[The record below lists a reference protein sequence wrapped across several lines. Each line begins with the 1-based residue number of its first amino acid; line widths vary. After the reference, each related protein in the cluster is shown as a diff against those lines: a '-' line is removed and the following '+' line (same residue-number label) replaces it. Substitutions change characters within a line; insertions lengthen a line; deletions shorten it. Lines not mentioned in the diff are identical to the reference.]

1 MAKVQIARI
10 EALNPQSNAYY
21 TVFEDTLRA
30 DTERTE
36 REIARGDYRGP
47 LHCVPVCI
55 KDIYESGRTT
65 CDSGALVAV
74 MPPSGRT
81 VCSAGALVT
90 MLVEWLMFMGESAI
104 LVTLGSLAS

>member
-1 MAKVQIARI
+1 MAPRLRAREVSPVELAKVQLARI

-65 CDSGALVAV
+65 CDSKPYSTTRRPAKVRPCADCAT
-74 MPPSGRT
+74 R
-81 VCSAGALVT
+81 AANHR
-90 MLVEWLMFMGESAI
+90 ESRDA
-104 LVTLGSLAS
+104 